1 MGDPR
6 NRKCSFR
13 KLENVQFSFFRI
25 QFGFNKNLRVLSFN
39 LQSKVLSQG
48 EMVSKC
54 PAVRLSVLIFDLRG
68 AQGKHS
74 FSLTVVDKP

>member
-54 PAVRLSVLIFDLRG
+54 PAVRLSVLRG